1 MRPESIRR
9 FDLFY
14 LGALV
19 VSAFASFMGYG
30 AAMQQ
35 AEAQAAA
42 SGVEINSTLVIG
54 SLAFGILISLLLWYL
69 VSRKGFAIAKWVI
82 VLFFLIGL
90 VSLPGIF
97 RGGLATFETISLVSL
112 ALQAVAIWYLF
123 QPDAKAWFSGERA
136 TETDETLA

>member
-9 FDLFY
+9 FDRFY

-42 SGVEINSTLVIG
+42 SGVEIN
-54 SLAFGILISLLLWYL
+54 
-69 VSRKGFAIAKWVI
+69 
-82 VLFFLIGL
+82 
-90 VSLPGIF
+90 
-97 RGGLATFETISLVSL
+97 
-112 ALQAVAIWYLF
+112 
-123 QPDAKAWFSGERA
+123 
-136 TETDETLA
+136 